1 MISLFNAVSLQMV
14 SSDCAEFAWHGR
26 KISHE
31 EASQLARDGGV
42 LSFIGHEDTA
52 RVLSGILGV
61 DVPFRRAFG
70 TLTPGEPVLV
80 AQVTGGRLPQ
90 GATTLPEGVSLQF
103 WLVTAS

>member
-1 MISLFNAVSLQMV
+1 MITLFNAISIQMV
-14 SSDCAEFAWHGR
+14 PSDCGEFVWHGE
-26 KISHE
+26 KITHE
-31 EASQLARDGGV
+31 HAAQLAQGGV
-42 LSFIGHEDTA
+42 VSFIGHEDTA

-80 AQVTGGRLPQ
+80 AQVTGGRLPE

>member
-1 MISLFNAVSLQMV
+1 MITLFNAISIQMV
-14 SSDCAEFAWHGR
+14 PSDCAEFAWHGR
-26 KISHE
+26 RISHE
-31 EASQLARDGGV
+31 EAAQFARDGV
-42 LSFIGHEDTA
+42 VSFIGHEDTA

-61 DVPFRRAFG
+61 NVPFRRAFG

-80 AQVTGGRLPQ
+80 AQVTGGRLPE

>member
-1 MISLFNAVSLQMV
+1 MITLFNAISIQMV
-14 SSDCAEFAWHGR
+14 PVDSDVFTWQGQ
-26 KISHE
+26 KISTE
-31 EASQLARDGGV
+31 QAAQFARDGV
-42 LSFIGHEDTA
+42 VSFIGHEDTA

-80 AQVTGGRLPQ
+80 AQVTGGRLPE